1 MLECPDFLRVT
12 KLTGQDSSTQNY
24 IGFITSSLLL
34 GAFVGCIPASLIADM
49 FSRRVAITVGAV
61 TFLLGGALQTGA
73 RNKEFMMAGRFFAGM
88 SIGQLALLVPLYQSE
103 IAHPSIRGRLTT
115 LQQFFLGIG
124 ALTAA
129 WINYGMIHNH
139 LGTPL
144 QWRFPLGFQMAPAA
158 PLLFITLILPE
169 SPRWLMLKGREEE
182 ALNILARLH
191 ARGDKDDP
199 FVLGEFHEM
208 QAKIREEAEIDQ
220 GWGQIFR
227 KPQNFRRV
235 MLGVIL
241 QFSVQ
246 MTGVSFLQ
254 YYAPRIFAKV
264 GFSTETTLL
273 LGAAGGFPN
282 MASQFAV
289 VMLVDKLGRRGPLI
303 VCNAISGFLYIFIL
317 WITYKFTVDDS
328 GTQTMGRAFVAL
340 TWVWNIFFS
349 WIGSLSWAY
358 PVEIMNSAIRAKAVA
373 VTSMACWIA
382 NFMIVSAK
390 LEDATDSP
398 RARSARSPL
407 QSAGG
412 GTTSCLSSAASRT
425 RSRCGP
431 CSPRPR
437 VAHSRRWTTTLPV
450 RAGSCRLRRR
460 QRSMRERESASWRRR
475 RTNCRQRKRA
485 RRPRLSTWR
494 RSCRLNIM
502 NMNI

>member
-1 MLECPDFLRVT
+1 MPLSPKAYTLLCGCFAALGSILFGY
-12 KLTGQDSSTQNY
+12 LTGQDSSTQNY

-73 RNKEFMMAGRFFAGM
+73 TNKEFMMAGRFFAGM

-129 WINYGMIHNH
+129 WINYGMIHNY
-139 LGTPL
+139 LGTAL
-144 QWRFPLGFQMAPAA
+144 QWRFPLGFQMAPAV
-158 PLLFITLILPE
+158 PLLFVTLILPE
-169 SPRWLMLKGREEE
+169 SPRWLMLKGREDE
-182 ALNILARLH
+182 ALLTLAKLH
-191 ARGDKDDP
+191 ARGDTSDP

-208 QAKIREEAEIDQ
+208 QAKIREEAQIDQ
-220 GWGQIFR
+220 GWGQIFHN
-227 KPQNFRRV
+227 PQNFRRV

-289 VMLVDKLGRRGPLI
+289 VMLVDKLGRRRPLI

-328 GTQTMGRAFVAL
+328 GTATMGRAFVAL
-340 TWVWNIFFS
+340 TWIWNIFFS

-373 VTSMACWIA
+373 LTSMACWIA
-382 NFMIVSAK
+382 NFMICGWKYYILFVVCGFTNAFTMWALFPETKGRTLEEMDDYFASTNWFVPLAK
-390 LEDATDSP
+390 TKDLDS
-398 RARSARSPL
+398 RA
-407 QSAGG
+407 
-412 GTTSCLSSAASRT
+412 
-425 RSRCGP
+425 
-431 CSPRPR
+431 
-437 VAHSRRWTTTLPV
+437 
-450 RAGSCRLRRR
+450 
-460 QRSMRERESASWRRR
+460 RERELAEKENENQFPEKEDGKASVEH
-475 RTNCRQRKRA
+475 
-485 RRPRLSTWR
+485 LEV
-494 RSCRLNIM
+494 
-502 NMNI
+502 

>member
-12 KLTGQDSSTQNY
+12 KLTGQDSATQNY

-73 RNKEFMMAGRFFAGM
+73 TNKEFMMAGRFFAGM

-129 WINYGMIHNH
+129 WINYGMIHNY
-139 LGTPL
+139 LGTAL
-144 QWRFPLGFQMAPAA
+144 QWRFPLGFQMAPAV
-158 PLLFITLILPE
+158 PLLFVTLILPE
-169 SPRWLMLKGREEE
+169 SPRWLMLKGREDE
-182 ALNILARLH
+182 ALVTLAKLH
-191 ARGDKDDP
+191 ARGDTSDP

-208 QAKIREEAEIDQ
+208 QAKIREEGSIDQ
-220 GWGQIFR
+220 GWGQIFHN
-227 KPQNFRRV
+227 PQNFRRV

-289 VMLVDKLGRRGPLI
+289 VMLVDKLGRRRPLI

-328 GTQTMGRAFVAL
+328 GTATMGRAFVAL
-340 TWVWNIFFS
+340 TWIWNIFFS

-373 VTSMACWIA
+373 LTSMACWIA
-382 NFMIVSAK
+382 NFMIVSRLEMANADAQGQVSPIAFAK
-390 LEDATDSP
+390 CGWKYYILFVVCGFTNAFTMWALFPETKGRTLEEMDDYFASTNWFVPLAKTKHLDS
-398 RARSARSPL
+398 RA
-407 QSAGG
+407 
-412 GTTSCLSSAASRT
+412 
-425 RSRCGP
+425 
-431 CSPRPR
+431 
-437 VAHSRRWTTTLPV
+437 
-450 RAGSCRLRRR
+450 
-460 QRSMRERESASWRRR
+460 RERELAEKEEQGEFPEKEDGKTSVEH
-475 RTNCRQRKRA
+475 
-485 RRPRLSTWR
+485 LEV
-494 RSCRLNIM
+494 
-502 NMNI
+502 

>member
-12 KLTGQDSSTQNY
+12 KLTGQDSATQNY

-73 RNKEFMMAGRFFAGM
+73 TNKEFMMAGRFFAGM

-129 WINYGMIHNH
+129 WINYGMIHNY
-139 LGTPL
+139 LGTAL
-144 QWRFPLGFQMAPAA
+144 QWRFPLGFQMAPAI
-158 PLLFITLILPE
+158 PLLFVTLILPE
-169 SPRWLMLKGREEE
+169 SPRWLMLKGREDE
-182 ALNILARLH
+182 ALVTLAKLH
-191 ARGDKDDP
+191 ARGDTSDP

-208 QAKIREEAEIDQ
+208 QAKIREEASIDQ
-220 GWGQIFR
+220 GWGQIFHN
-227 KPQNFRRV
+227 PQNFRRV

-289 VMLVDKLGRRGPLI
+289 VMLVDKLGRRRPLI

-328 GTQTMGRAFVAL
+328 GTATMGRAFVAL
-340 TWVWNIFFS
+340 TWIWNIFFS

-373 VTSMACWIA
+373 LTSMACWIA
-382 NFMIVSAK
+382 NFMIVSRHEIAMLTSRAK
-390 LEDATDSP
+390 
-398 RARSARSPL
+398 SARSRS
-407 QSAGG
+407 QSAAGS
-412 GTTSCLSSAASRT
+412 TTFSSSCAGSRT
-425 RSRCGP
+425 RSRCGRS
-431 CSPRPR
+431 SPRR
-437 VAHSRRWTTTLPV
+437 RAARSRRWTTTS
-450 RAGSCRLRRR
+450 RAQAGSCPSLRRSTSTHGR
-460 QRSMRERESASWRRR
+460 ASASSPRRRSRASSPRR
-475 RTNCRQRKRA
+475 RTGRRQW
-485 RRPRLSTWR
+485 ST
-494 RSCRLNIM
+494 
-502 NMNI
+502 